1 MGTVNASRCVGMTRL
16 LIRFTQPLL
25 HPTRNYAK
33 PFQKGGH
40 MLSDILINF
49 THAAVVVFG
58 LLTLLWAIS
67 VAVKD
72 ASLIDIFWGFGFLVV
87 GAVCLHLAEIRT
99 PYIKLLGLLP
109 IIWGIRLSL
118 YLAKRNLGHGE
129 DVRYVAMRKRAA
141 KKGMSEMSWRIRS
154 LFTIYFGQGLLIMIV
169 SAPIW
174 VAMAIGKLDFI
185 SGSGQV
191 GTEEVHS
198 LSIQIG
204 LLSTLGALLWLIG
217 FLFEAI
223 GDWQLSRFLKKNKG
237 YDGPKENKP
246 VLDTGLWKYTRHP
259 NYFGNAC
266 MWWGI
271 WLVACQAPGGWATIF
286 APIMM
291 TLLLTKVSGRD
302 LLERDMGRRKSYQD
316 YIAKTSGF
324 FPMPPKTG

>member
-1 MGTVNASRCVGMTRL
+1 
-16 LIRFTQPLL
+16 
-25 HPTRNYAK
+25 
-33 PFQKGGH
+33 

-87 GAVCLHLAEIRT
+87 AAVCLYLANPKT
-99 PYIKLLGLLP
+99 PYLILLATMP
-109 IIWGIRLSL
+109 IAWGIRLSL

-129 DVRYVAMRKRAA
+129 DKRYVAMRKRAE
-141 KKGMSEMSWRIRS
+141 KKGMSEMAWRIRT
-154 LFTIYFGQGLLIMIV
+154 LFTVYFGQGVLIMIV

-174 VAMAIGKLDFI
+174 VAMATGWIFPDAIIGFDEAASNGQI
-185 SGSGQV
+185 SAERFQQIQYDLKEPLPIGIL
-191 GTEEVHS
+191 S
-198 LSIQIG
+198 L
-204 LLSTLGALLWLIG
+204 LGALLWLIG

-271 WLVACQAPGGWATIF
+271 WLVACEAPWGWATIF
-286 APIMM
+286 APIIM

-324 FPMPPKTG
+324 FPMPPKSN

>member
-1 MGTVNASRCVGMTRL
+1 
-16 LIRFTQPLL
+16 
-25 HPTRNYAK
+25 
-33 PFQKGGH
+33 
-40 MLSDILINF
+40 MLSDILVNF

-87 GAVCLHLAEIRT
+87 AAVCLYLTNVKT
-99 PYIKLLGLLP
+99 PYLWLLALMP
-109 IIWGIRLSL
+109 IAWGIRLSL

-129 DVRYVAMRKRAA
+129 DKRYTAMRKRAE
-141 KKGMSEMSWRIRS
+141 KKGLSEMAWRIRT
-154 LFTIYFGQGLLIMIV
+154 LFTVYFGQGVLIMIV

-174 VAMAIGKLDFI
+174 VAMGVVNFQYGEIYDIISTTGKSLP
-185 SGSGQV
+185 SG
-191 GTEEVHS
+191 
-198 LSIQIG
+198 LG
-204 LLSTLGALLWLIG
+204 LLSILGALLWLIG

-237 YDGPKENKP
+237 YDGPIENKP

-271 WLVACQAPGGWATIF
+271 WLVACQAPWGWATIF
-286 APIMM
+286 APIIM
-291 TLLLTKVSGRD
+291 TYLLTRVSGKD
-302 LLERDMGRRKSYQD
+302 MLERDMKKRKSYRD
-316 YIAKTSGF
+316 YIEKTSGF
-324 FPMPPKTG
+324 IPMPPKG

>member
-87 GAVCLHLAEIRT
+87 AAVCLYLTDVKT
-99 PYIKLLGLLP
+99 PYLILLAAMP
-109 IIWGIRLSL
+109 IIWGIRLTL
-118 YLAKRNLGHGE
+118 YLGKRNLGHGE
-129 DVRYVAMRKRAA
+129 DKRYVSMRRRAE
-141 KKGMSEMSWRIRS
+141 KKGMSEMAWRIRT
-154 LFTIYFGQGLLIMIV
+154 LFTVYFGQGVLIMIV

-174 VAMAIGKLDFI
+174 VAMGVAKYQYGEIVDLALLHGNASPLSFIKPIAI
-185 SGSGQV
+185 
-191 GTEEVHS
+191 
-198 LSIQIG
+198 
-204 LLSTLGALLWLIG
+204 LGAVLWLIG

-266 MWWGI
+266 MWWG
-271 WLVACQAPGGWATIF
+271 
-286 APIMM
+286 
-291 TLLLTKVSGRD
+291 K
-302 LLERDMGRRKSYQD
+302 
-316 YIAKTSGF
+316 
-324 FPMPPKTG
+324 